1 MHAQIHCAYQSFQ
14 DTYFTTSR
22 VGRKLHK
29 IVELGTLAETEDTYD
44 AWSRLFWPSATA
56 NLIFLRVSGLTELT
70 GEFRHFYSIMYVMKQ
85 FRLALF
91 LLPDIEM
98 LRKSGPLI
106 SSINKISTL
115 CEETINL
122 PLTPRVLK
130 GYVVRQLR
138 LLYIPKPLDYVGVS
152 SDGLSGC

>member
-1 MHAQIHCAYQSFQ
+1 MQGIERIQMHAQIHCAYQSFQ

-44 AWSRLFWPSATA
+44 AGSRLFWPSATA

-85 FRLALF
+85 FRPSLHYFYSL
-91 LLPDIEM
+91 I
-98 LRKSGPLI
+98 LR
-106 SSINKISTL
+106 
-115 CEETINL
+115 CYVNL
-122 PLTPRVLK
+122 
-130 GYVVRQLR
+130 GH
-138 LLYIPKPLDYVGVS
+138 
-152 SDGLSGC
+152 